1 MSGCNSFFYQQ
12 KFQANENYMA
22 LKEGS
27 LMSNIPLKEI
37 SLPANIFEKKM
48 VSFCKGLLDV
58 TTNVYPE
65 SCTYHPDTVCRTL
78 CRRN

>member
-1 MSGCNSFFYQQ
+1 
-12 KFQANENYMA
+12 MA

-65 SCTYHPDTVCRTL
+65 SCTYHPDTVRRTL
-78 CRRN
+78 YRRNLNGIIV